1 MLSTARHRA
10 LSGKRYQD
18 LPPGQFAPLI
28 AKNPETKQSELQRQ
42 KKNLEVLVKAEELL
56 YDANMGCHI
65 RAVFG
70 SIGFV
75 HNAAVRE
82 VIFKLH
88 QHDWRVVPP
97 ETKEQCKTA
106 FKGLGHSLGN
116 ERGFKDIKDWKR
128 KNSRQHVIKRAKRLY
143 IPIKKKSNK
152 YIL

>member
-116 ERGFKDIKDWKR
+116 ERGFKEIKDWKR
-128 KNSRQHVIKRAKRLY
+128 KNSRQHVIKRVKRLY
-143 IPIKKKSNK
+143 IPIKQNNK